1 MWYRILGMMFVCH
14 RLPERSYFF
23 RGRQF
28 PMCARCTGIGVG
40 YILAA
45 FIALFY
51 GSLGLLTSILLIIP
65 TSVDGTVQLLLRRES
80 TNNRRLITGIAA
92 GVGVVFVLYHL
103 LAWAW
108 GLGFEFGQSVF
119 FN

>member
-1 MWYRILGMMFVCH
+1 MWYRILEMMFVCH
-14 RLPERSYFF
+14 RLPERSYFC

-40 YILAA
+40 YIVAA
-45 FIALFY
+45 IIAIFY
-51 GSLGLLTSILLIIP
+51 GSLGVLTSILLIIP
-65 TSVDGTVQLLLRRES
+65 TSVDGTVQLFFRRES

-92 GVGVVFVLYHL
+92 GVGIVFVLYHL

-108 GLGFEFGQSVF
+108 SLGYDLGQSVLLS
-119 FN
+119 